1 MYKIYQVQIGDT
13 LESIARK
20 NNTNV
25 VTLQELNYNL
35 NNLTPGTNIIVPSN
49 GQELYESYVVKQGDS
64 MYAIARRYGIDLK
77 DLLAINGIDSNDY
90 IYPNQTIIIPKT
102 NKTIYVTRP
111 NDTFQEVIKRLQIE
125 PETLLKQNEKILLT
139 PDQVLVYVKEGN
151 M

>member
-20 NNTNV
+20 NNTNI
-25 VTLQELNYNL
+25 VTLQELNSSL
-35 NNLTPGTNIIVPSN
+35 NNLTPGANIIVPSN

-64 MYAIARRYGIDLK
+64 MYAIARKYGIDLN
-77 DLLAINGIDSNDY
+77 DLLAINGIDNNDY

-111 NDTFQEVIKRLQIE
+111 NDTFQEVIKRLQID
-125 PETLLKQNEKILLT
+125 PETLLKQNEKIVLT

>member
-20 NNTNV
+20 NNTNI
-25 VTLQELNYNL
+25 VTLQELNSSL

-64 MYAIARRYGIDLK
+64 MYAIARKYGIDLN
-77 DLLAINGIDSNDY
+77 DLLAINGIDNNDY

-111 NDTFQEVIKRLQIE
+111 NDTFQEVIKRLQID
-125 PETLLKQNEKILLT
+125 PETLLKQNEKIVLT

>member
-20 NNTNV
+20 NNTNI
-25 VTLQELNYNL
+25 VTLQELNSSL
-35 NNLTPGTNIIVPSN
+35 NNLAPGTNIIVPSN

-64 MYAIARRYGIDLK
+64 MYAIARKYGIDLN
-77 DLLAINGIDSNDY
+77 DLLAINGIDNNDY

-111 NDTFQEVIKRLQIE
+111 NDTFQEVIKRLQID
-125 PETLLKQNEKILLT
+125 PETLLKQNEKIVLT

>member
-20 NNTNV
+20 NNTNI
-25 VTLQELNYNL
+25 VTLQELNSSL
-35 NNLTPGTNIIVPSN
+35 NNLTPGTNIIVPSS

-64 MYAIARRYGIDLK
+64 MYAIARKYGIDLN
-77 DLLAINGIDSNDY
+77 DLLAINGIDNNDY

-111 NDTFQEVIKRLQIE
+111 NDTFQEVIKRLQID
-125 PETLLKQNEKILLT
+125 PETLLKQNEKIVLT

>member
-25 VTLQELNYNL
+25 VTLQELNSNL